1 MIPVKAVTQHI
12 HRALVHPEHL
22 PIPLEFQGQ
31 RLEIGGDLLP
41 GFVQLA
47 FGRAEKHHIIH
58 IAQGILDTK
67 LLFDVVI
74 QPLQVK
80 VGQPLRGVV
89 PDGQPRWI
97 AVYDGVQQIQYLLIL
112 DFPPK
117 HGFELRMVDA
127 LIKFP
132 DIQL

>member
-22 PIPLEFQGQ
+22 PIPLDFQSQ
-31 RLEIGGDLLP
+31 RLEIGGDPLP
-41 GFVQLA
+41 GLVQLA

-58 IAQGILDTK
+58 IAQGALDTK

-80 VGQPLRGVV
+80 VGQPLGGVV
-89 PDGQPRWI
+89 PDGQPCRI
-97 AVYDGVQQIQYLLIL
+97 AVYDGVQQGQYPLIL
-112 DFPPK
+112 DLPPK
-117 HGFELRMVDA
+117 HGFEPRMADA
-127 LIKFP
+127 LIKFS
-132 DIQL
+132 DVQL